1 MEKDPETKPRVVPP
15 GELTKDSGIATA
27 TGVPMATNVT
37 AADVMKK
44 YIEEEGASN
53 LINKFAE
60 NIGKITKD
68 YSGENLMF
76 VSTIIIS
83 IDVDSPSIINFTN
96 IFHHIHLVLS
106 QLTVPNC
113 LQCHFRNY

>member
-1 MEKDPETKPRVVPP
+1 MDNDPETKQKVAPP

-27 TGVPMATNVT
+27 TGVLMATNVT

-60 NIGKITKD
+60 NIGKITQN

-76 VSTIIIS
+76 
-83 IDVDSPSIINFTN
+83 
-96 IFHHIHLVLS
+96 
-106 QLTVPNC
+106 NC
-113 LQCHFRNY
+113 W